1 MKLKKP
7 KFWDNPSPNFLA
19 LLLLPLSFLFKL
31 INFFK
36 IKNEIKKKN
45 IFTICIGNIYLGGT
59 GKTSLAL
66 AIKKILEDGGKKV
79 CFIKKDHKDQ
89 TDEQKLLSQNG
100 KTFVREKR
108 LLALEDAISENF
120 EIAIFDDGL
129 QDSTISYDISLVCFN
144 KMNWVGNGLMIPAG
158 PLREDFKSIKN
169 YENFFLNGNNEN
181 LDNIKNK
188 IKKINPNCRIFESEY
203 FPTNL
208 NKFDKSEKYIAF
220 SGIGNHKTFI
230 NMLKIYNLHIL
241 KDIEFPDHY
250 NYTNED
256 INKIVLDAEKENA
269 KIITTEKDFL
279 RINKDKNSK
288 IKFVIAE
295 LKIKKIDQLKKII
308 LKKNENN

>member
-19 LLLLPLSFLFKL
+19 FLLLPLSFLFKV
-31 INFFK
+31 INLVK
-36 IKNEIKKKN
+36 KKNKIKKKN

-66 AIKKILEDGGKKV
+66 AIKKILEDEGKKV
-79 CFIKKDHKDQ
+79 CFIKKYHKDQ

-129 QDSTISYDISLVCFN
+129 QDSTISYDISFVCFN

-158 PLREDFKSIKN
+158 PLREDFKSIRN

-208 NKFDKSEKYIAF
+208 DKFDKNEKYIAF

-250 NYTNED
+250 NYTNQD
-256 INKIVLDAEKENA
+256 IDKIVLYAEKENA
-269 KIITTEKDFL
+269 KIITTEKDFVK
-279 RINKDKNSK
+279 ISHENQKN
-288 IKFVIAE
+288 
-295 LKIKKIDQLKKII
+295 IKKIEIELEILNKDDFTNFLSKKV
-308 LKKNENN
+308 

>member
-7 KFWDNPSPNFLA
+7 KFWDYPKPSFLA
-19 LLLLPLSFLFKL
+19 LLLLPFSFLFKL

-36 IKNEIKKKN
+36 RKNKIKKNK

-66 AIKKILEDGGKKV
+66 TIKKILEGEGKKV
-79 CFIKKDHKDQ
+79 CFIKKNHKDQ
-89 TDEQKLLSQNG
+89 IDEQKLLSQNG
-100 KTFVREKR
+100 KTFIREKR

-129 QDSTISYDISLVCFN
+129 QDYTIAYDLNLVCFN

-158 PLREDFKSIKN
+158 PLREDLKSIRT

-188 IKKINPNCRIFESEY
+188 IKKISPDCNIFESEY

-208 NKFDKSEKYIAF
+208 NEFDKDEKYIAF

-230 NMLKIYNLHIL
+230 DMLKIYNFNVL

-250 NYTNED
+250 NYTNQD
-256 INKIVLDAEKENA
+256 IDKIVLYAEKENA

-279 RINKDKNSK
+279 RINKDKNNK
-288 IKFVIAE
+288 IKFVIVE
-295 LKIKKIDQLKKII
+295 LKIKNLDQFKKII
-308 LKKNENN
+308 LNKNENN

>member
-7 KFWDNPSPNFLA
+7 KFWDAPSPNFLA

-36 IKNEIKKKN
+36 IKNKIEKNN

-66 AIKKILEDGGKKV
+66 AIKKILEDEGKKV

-89 TDEQKLLSQNG
+89 TDEKKLLSQNG

-129 QDSTISYDISLVCFN
+129 QDSTISYDLSLVCFN

-158 PLREDFKSIKN
+158 PLREDFKSIRN

-208 NKFDKSEKYIAF
+208 NKFDKNEKYIAF
-220 SGIGNHKTFI
+220 SGIGNHKTFLST
-230 NMLKIYNLHIL
+230 LKEHKIKVMEDL
-241 KDIEFPDHY
+241 EFPDHY
-250 NYTNED
+250 EYTSQD
-256 INKIVLDAEKENA
+256 LD
-269 KIITTEKDFL
+269 KIITYSKN
-279 RINKDKNSK
+279 INCK
-288 IKFVIAE
+288 
-295 LKIKKIDQLKKII
+295 QR
-308 LKKNENN
+308 

>member
-7 KFWDNPSPNFLA
+7 KFWDYPKPSFLA
-19 LLLLPLSFLFKL
+19 LLLLPFSFLFKL
-31 INFFK
+31 INFYKRKNK
-36 IKNEIKKKN
+36 IKKN
-45 IFTICIGNIYLGGT
+45 KIFTICIGNIYLGGT

-66 AIKKILEDGGKKV
+66 TIKKILEGEGKKV
-79 CFIKKDHKDQ
+79 CFIKKNHKDQ

-100 KTFVREKR
+100 KTFIREKR

-129 QDSTISYDISLVCFN
+129 QDYTIAYDLNLVCFN
-144 KMNWVGNGLMIPAG
+144 KMNWIGNGLMIPAG
-158 PLREDFKSIKN
+158 PLREDLKSIRT

-188 IKKINPNCRIFESEY
+188 IKKISPDCNIFESEY

-208 NKFDKSEKYIAF
+208 NEFDKDEKYIAF

-230 NMLKIYNLHIL
+230 DMLKIYNFNVL

-250 NYTNED
+250 NYTNQD
-256 INKIVLDAEKENA
+256 IDKIVLYAEKENA

-279 RINKDKNSK
+279 RINKDKNNK
-288 IKFVIAE
+288 IKFVIVE
-295 LKIKKIDQLKKII
+295 LKIKNLDQFKKII
-308 LKKNENN
+308 LNKNENN